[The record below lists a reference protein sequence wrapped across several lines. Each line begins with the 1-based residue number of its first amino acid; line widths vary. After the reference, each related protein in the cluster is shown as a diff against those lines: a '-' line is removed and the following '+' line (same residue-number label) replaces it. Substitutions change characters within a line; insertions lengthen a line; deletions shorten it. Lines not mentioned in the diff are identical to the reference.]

1 MTVIASMRPFTAGL
15 LAALFSATSFA
26 TTQGDFSQK
35 GIASYYA
42 DRLHGQ
48 VTASGER
55 YNKNALTAAHKSL
68 PLGTTVRVTSEASGK
83 SVEVKINDRLY
94 PRNKRVID
102 LSKRAA
108 TELGF
113 ARKGVGKVRV
123 EVIGPKDEA

>member
-1 MTVIASMRPFTAGL
+1 MIVSMRPLTAGL
-15 LAALFSATSFA
+15 LAALFSATSLA
-26 TTQGDFSQK
+26 STHGDSTQK

-42 DRLHGQ
+42 DRLHGH

-55 YNKNALTAAHKSL
+55 YDKHALTAAHNSL
-68 PLGTTVRVTSEASGK
+68 PLGTRVRVTSEASGK

-108 TELGF
+108 RELGL
-113 ARKGVGKVRV
+113 ARKGIGKVRIQV
-123 EVIGPKDEA
+123 VAPEDEA

>member
-1 MTVIASMRPFTAGL
+1 MKSLGAKNVIDYHKE
-15 LAALFSATSFA
+15 
-26 TTQGDFSQK
+26 DF
-35 GIASYYA
+35 
-42 DRLHGQ
+42 
-48 VTASGER
+48 TASGER